1 MIRGASATLVA
12 VALLAAGC
20 GSDDGDAE
28 GLSDRLVDFS
38 KASQTVAGLPAPLV
52 NSLELDERSGELL
65 LTTNRGFFRIDP
77 ETDEAERQEGT
88 ITDAGKSSTVGT
100 FLEIKYESPGV
111 LVGSGHPDERTLPQ
125 YLGFIRS
132 EDDGRTWTPVSR
144 MGTADLHKIVQK
156 HDRLY
161 AWDAVLS
168 ALVVSED
175 GGRTFAEHFTPRG
188 LIIDF
193 DVDPA
198 DPARIVAATDDQLFR
213 SEDEGEGWR
222 PVLAA
227 EGVRLAWPEPEAL
240 IRADKDGSV
249 YRSPDGGD
257 SWEAVGRVDGEPY
270 KLEPVSGEELYMALS
285 DGTLA
290 HTTDGGANWEY
301 VFRP

>member
-1 MIRGASATLVA
+1 MSWPRLASLAA
-12 VALLAAGC
+12 ALLLAVGC
-20 GSDDGDAE
+20 GSDEPEAA

-38 KASQTVAGLPAPLV
+38 AKPPYV
-52 NSLELDERSGELL
+52 NSLELDQRTGELL

-77 ETDEAERQEGT
+77 ETDEVERQGGT
-88 ITDAGKSSTVGT
+88 IEADGKSSSVGT
-100 FLEIKYESPGV
+100 FLELKYEAPGE
-111 LVGSGHPDERTLPQ
+111 LIGSGHPDERTLPQ

-132 EDDGRTWTPVSR
+132 DDDGRTWSVVSR
-144 MGTADLHKIVQK
+144 LGIADLHKIVQK

-175 GGRTFAEHFTPRG
+175 GGRTFSEHFTPSG

-198 DPARIVAATDDQLFR
+198 DPARVVAATDDQLFR

-227 EGVRLAWPEPEAL
+227 EGVRLAWPEPDAL
-240 IRADKDGSV
+240 YRADKDGRV

-257 SWEAVGRVDGEPY
+257 SWEPLGSVDGEPY
-270 KLEPVSGEELYMALS
+270 KIEPVSGDELYMALS
-285 DGTLA
+285 DGTIA
-290 HTTDGGANWEY
+290 HTADGGASWEY